1 MDVNVHTVAQIVKND
16 LMKKKLQIFQ
26 EILRMKE
33 VSLFNLLHVFSWDSL
48 ICVYVYV
55 TAVEQG

>member
-1 MDVNVHTVAQIVKND
+1 MEVNVHTVAQIVKND
-16 LMKKKLQIFQ
+16 LVKIKLQIFQ
-26 EILRMKE
+26 EILKMKE

-48 ICVYVYV
+48 ICVYV